1 MHPAL
6 HNAFLQELAQA
17 RQLLA
22 AGDQAGGFLHL
33 ERAHVL
39 SQAYVWPH
47 ALTHWLMLKL
57 AWQQTNFIAV
67 VGQAVRIVLGTL
79 GSAVGV
85 YPAGNT
91 GGSNISMF
99 QRLPVAPDLQALLD
113 LDNSRN

>member
-6 HNAFLQELAQA
+6 HHAFSAELAKA
-17 RQLLA
+17 RHLLA
-22 AGDQAGGFLHL
+22 NGDTAGGFHHL

-57 AWQQTNFIAV
+57 AWQQMQLSAV
-67 VGQAVRIVLGTL
+67 AGQAVRILLGTL

-85 YPAGNT
+85 YPKGNT

-99 QRLPVAPDLQALLD
+99 KILPVAPDLQALLD
-113 LDNSRN
+113 LDKT